1 MTEDTTKKNNAT
13 PSPSSEEDA
22 VDFDLTDEIVVK
34 DKDGSFK
41 VIIGGKIAA
50 DKEEGKKDEPPLT
63 SEESKELISKEKAS
77 AQITPLPPAIPQDQG
92 TAFFFD
98 VEDEEE
104 VKKIAAEKKL
114 PPDSF
119 DAGKAAAE
127 IVKQSGLQLS
137 AEKYKRVVDI
147 LVSRLKQIREKHD
160 TLAKLTDTTSGAGLD
175 SSQAQKLVDLAEQ
188 FLNKREKGDG
198 ASLPSTSE
206 LDRIIAQEEDTY
218 QIQSEIKQ
226 TEASPKP
233 ASYQEAIAEDLAVS
247 KPELVKEPQ
256 FSPPPQPE
264 PPPSLPVDSLSTTKK
279 EEGDEEGGIK
289 QVESDTSLPPRRKV
303 SQSSKPRLEDV
314 KIKRRL
320 LGPIDELKYLTLDE
334 LRRWGGGATERIAK
348 IKQKIDAL
356 EDESFAKKIEG
367 IKAWRSSPLYQLY
380 LQIGKDSME
389 QGKPIRDIIA
399 ARQSQG
405 QETLSWEEFTLI
417 SDLNQQLRF

>member
-1 MTEDTTKKNNAT
+1 MAEDIANKNNST
-13 PSPSSEEDA
+13 LPPSSGEEA

-50 DKEEGKKDEPPLT
+50 EKEEGKKEESPPI
-63 SEESKELISKEKAS
+63 SDESKELVAEEGSS
-77 AQITPLPPAIPQDQG
+77 TQIAPPPPAIPQDQG

-104 VKKIAAEKKL
+104 VKKIAAEKEL

-127 IVKQSGLQLS
+127 IIEQSGLQFS
-137 AEKYKRVVDI
+137 ADKYKRVLDI
-147 LVSRLKQIREKHD
+147 LISRLKHIREKHD
-160 TLAKLTDTTSGAGLD
+160 TLVKLTDTVSGAGLD
-175 SSQAQKLVDLAEQ
+175 GGQAQKLVDLTEQ
-188 FLNKREKGDG
+188 LLAKREKGE
-198 ASLPSTSE
+198 ASPPPPSE
-206 LDRIIAQEEDTY
+206 LDQVIAQAEDIY
-218 QIQSEIKQ
+218 QLQPEVKQ
-226 TEASPKP
+226 AEAPPQP
-233 ASYQEAIAEDLAVS
+233 ASYQEAIAEELAVAR
-247 KPELVKEPQ
+247 PELTKEPQ
-256 FSPPPQPE
+256 FSSPSQYE
-264 PPPSLPVDSLSTTKK
+264 PPASLSVDSLSPAQR
-279 EEGDEEGGIK
+279 EGGIEERGME
-289 QVESDTSLPPRRKV
+289 QPVSDTSLPLRRKV

-320 LGPIDELKYLTLDE
+320 LGPIDELKYLTIDE
-334 LRRWGGGATERIAK
+334 LRRWGGGPTERVAK

-380 LQIGKDSME
+380 LQIGRDSME
-389 QGKPIRDIIA
+389 QGKPVRDIIA
-399 ARQSQG
+399 ARQFQG

-417 SDLNQQLRF
+417 SDLNKQLRF